1 MLANNDLAKLYTK
14 EKESDWINYGIL
26 LLFSFNLR
34 KEIPYVRENISAEI
48 HFITDESSDTK
59 EILMNGCNQNSDIFE
74 DRLRKGDICCAACF
88 REEIASYCWVA
99 SSEAY
104 IGEIG
109 KKIRLKNN
117 EIYLYDAFTK
127 PELRGNN
134 LFPKILTAILCYGRQ
149 EGYQTVLTFVL
160 SSNNPSVTA
169 IKKSGFDRFQSVYF
183 VDIYSKTFCRFSKA
197 KDVELAIGERLV
209 PPLDVQLPVKM

>member
-14 EKESDWINYGIL
+14 EKELSWIDYGIL
-26 LLFSFNLR
+26 LLFSFNL
-34 KEIPYVRENISAEI
+34 KEEIPEVREDISAEI
-48 HFITDESSDTK
+48 HFITHESFDTK
-59 EILMNGCNQNSDIFE
+59 EILMNGRNQHIDIFE
-74 DRLRKGDICCAACF
+74 DRLRKGDICCAAFF
-88 REEIASYCWVA
+88 REEIVSYCWVA
-99 SSEAY
+99 SNEAY

-149 EGYQTVLTFVL
+149 KEYQTALTFVL

-169 IKKSGFDRFQSVYF
+169 IKKAGFDRFQRVYF
-183 VDIYSKTFCRFSKA
+183 VDIYSKTFCRFGKV
-197 KDVELAIGERLV
+197 KDVELAMEERL
-209 PPLDVQLPVKM
+209 LPSIGI